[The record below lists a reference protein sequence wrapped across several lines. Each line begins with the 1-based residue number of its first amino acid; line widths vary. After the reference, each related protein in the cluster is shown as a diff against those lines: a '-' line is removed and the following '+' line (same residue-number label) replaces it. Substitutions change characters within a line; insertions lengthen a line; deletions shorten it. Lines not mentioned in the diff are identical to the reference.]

1 LLPRPCPAFVT
12 LQAYEVWNGFFQSLV
27 FVAFLLLD
35 LFPGEIKRTLMPVQ
49 VVLSFARSLIAPVL
63 TTTLLS
69 MLLLMTLASAR
80 AGIKRGTAR
89 R

>member
-1 LLPRPCPAFVT
+1 
-12 LQAYEVWNGFFQSLV
+12 LV
-27 FVAFLLLD
+27 SSVIASSEQILRLEQRLR
-35 LFPGEIKRTLMPVQ
+35 KAM
-49 VVLSFARSLIAPVL
+49 IAPVL

-69 MLLLMTLASAR
+69 MLLLMTLTSAC

>member
-1 LLPRPCPAFVT
+1 MSAFGPK
-12 LQAYEVWNGFFQSLV
+12 A
-27 FVAFLLLD
+27 D
-35 LFPGEIKRTLMPVQ
+35 MPVQ
-49 VVLSFARSLIAPVL
+49 VVLSFAESLIAPVL

-69 MLLLMTLASAR
+69 MLLLMTLTSAC